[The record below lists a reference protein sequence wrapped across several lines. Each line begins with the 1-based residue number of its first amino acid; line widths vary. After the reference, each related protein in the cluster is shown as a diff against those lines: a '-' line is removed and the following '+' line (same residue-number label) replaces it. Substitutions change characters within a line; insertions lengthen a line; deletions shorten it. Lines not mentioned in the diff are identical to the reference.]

1 MIKICFVCTGNTCRS
16 IMAERLMK
24 KIVKEYK
31 LSDLKI
37 ISRGLNAN
45 GEMITENAKQVLKKY
60 HALASNRKSI
70 KLGKIDKETL
80 YVTMTENQKKQILFS
95 NKVISYKS
103 LIGKDVMDPFGQSI
117 EVYLKTADELIDG
130 IEKLI
135 NIIVNWREN
144 KNDNFSK

>member
-24 KIVKEYK
+24 KIIKEYK
-31 LSDLKI
+31 LSDFKI

-45 GEMITENAKQVLKKY
+45 GEMITDNAKQVLKKY

-80 YVTMTENQKKQILFS
+80 YVTMTENQKKQILS
-95 NKVISYKS
+95 SKKVISYKS

>member
-45 GEMITENAKQVLKKY
+45 GEMITNNAKQVLKKY

-80 YVTMTENQKKQILFS
+80 YVTMTENQKKQILSS

>member
-80 YVTMTENQKKQILFS
+80 YVTMTKNKKKQILSS

>member
-37 ISRGLNAN
+37 ISRGLNVN
-45 GEMITENAKQVLKKY
+45 GEMITNNAKQVLKKY

-80 YVTMTENQKKQILFS
+80 YVTMTENQKKQILSS

>member
-24 KIVKEYK
+24 KIIKEYK
-31 LSDLKI
+31 LSDFKI

-80 YVTMTENQKKQILFS
+80 YVTMTENQKKQILS
-95 NKVISYKS
+95 SKKVISYKS

>member
-103 LIGKDVMDPFGQSI
+103 LIGKDVMDPFRQSI

>member
-45 GEMITENAKQVLKKY
+45 GETITENAKQVLKKY

>member
-1 MIKICFVCTGNTCRS
+1 
-16 IMAERLMK
+16 
-24 KIVKEYK
+24 
-31 LSDLKI
+31 
-37 ISRGLNAN
+37 
-45 GEMITENAKQVLKKY
+45 
-60 HALASNRKSI
+60 
-70 KLGKIDKETL
+70 
-80 YVTMTENQKKQILFS
+80 MTENQKKQILSS

>member
-80 YVTMTENQKKQILFS
+80 YVTMTENQKKQILSS

>member
-1 MIKICFVCTGNTCRS
+1 MIKICFDCTGNTCRS

-80 YVTMTENQKKQILFS
+80 YVTMTENQKKQILSS

>member
-31 LSDLKI
+31 LFDLKI

-45 GEMITENAKQVLKKY
+45 GEMITNNAKQVLKKY

-80 YVTMTENQKKQILFS
+80 YVTMTENQKKQILSS